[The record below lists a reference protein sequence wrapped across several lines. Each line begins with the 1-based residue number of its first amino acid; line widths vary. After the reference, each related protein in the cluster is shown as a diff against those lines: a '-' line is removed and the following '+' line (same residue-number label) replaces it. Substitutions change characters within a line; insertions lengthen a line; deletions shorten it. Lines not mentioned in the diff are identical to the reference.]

1 MCNSNVF
8 GFGRGKEK
16 IASARRGGFKSI
28 FIILLKHAM
37 ELSNLI
43 NGNTPN
49 FESDKE
55 LSLFG
60 GRNPNLGNE

>member
-1 MCNSNVF
+1 
-8 GFGRGKEK
+8 
-16 IASARRGGFKSI
+16 
-28 FIILLKHAM
+28 M

-43 NGNTPN
+43 NKNTPN

-60 GRNPNLGNE
+60 GRKPNLGNK